1 MVPRIFYP
9 LLPYRSMLFPF
20 FVVSAIVVPCWLI
33 FRWYRHRAGRQ
44 ALSLSREILLLIF
57 VVYLGGLASATL
69 TPNRSTRLRAEGSGG
84 IDLRP
89 NLTSLTCSTANVPE
103 GSRERGFCVRN
114 AQGNAALFF
123 PLGILIPLVWKRI
136 RFRRAVLI
144 AFAVSI
150 SIEVAQYL
158 SSALG
163 SYRAAD
169 INDVILNVFGA
180 ILGMTLVFLL
190 RLLLGGRPRAAPLR
204 PSPG

>member
-20 FVVSAIVVPCWLI
+20 FVVSAVVVPCWLI
-33 FRWYRHRAGRQ
+33 FRLYRHRVGRH
-44 ALSLSREILLLIF
+44 ALSISREILLLIF
-57 VVYLGGLASATL
+57 VAYLGGVASATL
-69 TPNRSTRLRAEGSGG
+69 TPNRSTRLRAEGTGG

-89 NLTSLTCSTANVPE
+89 NLTSLTCSTSQVPA

-114 AQGNAALFF
+114 ARGNAALFF
-123 PLGILIPLVWKRI
+123 PLGLLIPFVWKRI
-136 RFRRAVLI
+136 RFRKAMLI
-144 AFAVSI
+144 AVGVSI

-180 ILGMTLVFLL
+180 ILGIALVILL
-190 RLLLGGRPRAAPLR
+190 RLLFGGRHRAGP
-204 PSPG
+204 

>member
-9 LLPYRSMLFPF
+9 LLPYRSMLLPF
-20 FVVSAIVVPCWLI
+20 FVVSAVVVPCWLI
-33 FRWYRHRAGRQ
+33 FRLYRHRARKH
-44 ALSLSREILLLIF
+44 ALSMSREILLLIF
-57 VVYLGGLASATL
+57 VAYLGGLASATL
-69 TPNRSTRLRAEGSGG
+69 TPNRSTRLRAEGTGG

-89 NLTSLTCSTANVPE
+89 NLTSLTCSTSQVPA

-114 AQGNAALFF
+114 ARGNAALFF
-123 PLGILIPLVWKRI
+123 PLGLLIPFVWKRI
-136 RFRRAVLI
+136 RFRKAMLI
-144 AFAVSI
+144 AVGVSI

-180 ILGMTLVFLL
+180 ILGIALVILL
-190 RLLLGGRPRAAPLR
+190 RLLFGGRHRAGP
-204 PSPG
+204 